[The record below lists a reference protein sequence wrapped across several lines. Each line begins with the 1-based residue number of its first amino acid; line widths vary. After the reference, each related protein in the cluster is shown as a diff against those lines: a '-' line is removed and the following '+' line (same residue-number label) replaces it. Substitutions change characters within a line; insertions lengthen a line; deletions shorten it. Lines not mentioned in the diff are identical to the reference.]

1 MPPSVSDIGIVL
13 EFLITENGA
22 PADLSA
28 TTPKLYVK
36 DNINSP
42 FTLEV
47 GVEPGVATYSVQE
60 DDFSAGVSLAVIVV
74 EVDATHQFRGTPF
87 LFEVEPLFGWGV

>member
-13 EFLITENGA
+13 EFLITEDGY
-22 PADLSA
+22 PANLSGS
-28 TTPKLYVK
+28 TPKLYVK

-47 GVEPGVATYSVQE
+47 GTEPGVATYSVQE
-60 DDFSAGVSLAVIVV
+60 NDFTVGVSLAVIMV
-74 EVDATHQFRGTPF
+74 EVDSTHKFRGTPF
-87 LFEVEPLFGWGV
+87 LFEVEPLYGWLT